1 MLNLINGYLV
11 IAGLFLVG
19 VAIGKSRARKEIIYV
34 IRQ

>member
-1 MLNLINGYLV
+1 MLNRIKGYLV
-11 IAGLFLVG
+11 IAGLILVG